1 VICRFGGTTVRGRTV
16 TVEGVDAQAVARA
29 VREGEA
35 IADDTA
41 VVVRS
46 RTPSPV
52 HERVGCLHAEMG
64 LRPKTALAAAG
75 RARGLST
82 SHDPVIRRLLREL
95 HDWATPAVERE
106 SQRERVAD
114 SRAET
119 GRLRERVA
127 ETRGRLAARRDL
139 DADTGDLDERLEAA
153 ARRLS
158 EAETRAVAAEQTLDR
173 KRETARTVRATLDDR
188 MALED
193 ALANRRR
200 EARAEL
206 VDRLRDPFASAVAS
220 APGGPAKRPID
231 PFTVD
236 TVTAGLAVA
245 RIAAFDAPVVT
256 ACGRFDDPTEASA
269 WLNAPV
275 VLVR

>member
-1 VICRFGGTTVRGRTV
+1 VICHVDGTTVRGRTV
-16 TVEGVDAQAVARA
+16 TLDGVDAHAVARA
-29 VREGEA
+29 VRTGEA
-35 IADDTA
+35 TADDR

-46 RTPSPV
+46 RTPSPA
-52 HERVGCLHAEMG
+52 HERVGCVHPEMG
-64 LRPKTALAAAG
+64 LRPKTALAAVG

-82 SHDPVIRRLLREL
+82 PHDAAIRRLRREL
-95 HDWATPAVERE
+95 DDVSAPAVERAP
-106 SQRERVAD
+106 QRERVAD
-114 SRAET
+114 SRTET
-119 GRLRERVA
+119 ERLRERVA

-139 DADTGDLDERLEAA
+139 DADTGDLGERLESA

-173 KRETARTVRATLDDR
+173 KRETARAARETLDDR

-200 EARAEL
+200 EARADL

-220 APGGPAKRPID
+220 APGGPARRPTD
-231 PFTVD
+231 PFAAD
-236 TVTAGLAVA
+236 TVTVGLALA
-245 RIAAFDAPVVT
+245 RIAAFDAPVVV
-256 ACGRFDDPTEASA
+256 ACDRFGDATEASA